1 MTCMRTNTTQK
12 GFTLLELLIYVA
24 GMLALGAVMIVL
36 IVQFY
41 GLYKE
46 IVSIPRSDRAALL
59 VIDRLTKDLRAGDDI
74 DSIESD
80 FLTPNGAIEFASLDN
95 GDTTTKRYFLENG
108 VVKYQE
114 NGGPEQVITPKDLY
128 VSNFNLA
135 LVATDV
141 SKAVRISMEIQFQAN
156 GGTTTKAYSGF
167 AILRESY
174 E

>member
-1 MTCMRTNTTQK
+1 MRTNTTQK
-12 GFTLLELLIYVA
+12 GFSLLELLIYIA

-41 GLYKE
+41 GLYRE
-46 IVSIPRSDRAALL
+46 IISIPRADRTALQ

-74 DSIESD
+74 DPFESN
-80 FLTPNGAIEFASLDN
+80 FLTPNGVIEFASLDN
-95 GDTTTKRYFLENG
+95 GDTTTKRYYVENG
-108 VVKYQE
+108 MVKYQE
-114 NGGPEQVITPKDLY
+114 NAEAAQAITPKDLY

-141 SKAVRISMEIQFQAN
+141 SKAVRITIEIQFQAN